1 MVKNLPANAGHLVP
15 SLGRADAPGEGNGN
29 PLQNSCLEN
38 SMDRGAWQTVVHGVA
53 RELDVTEATEQRS
66 VQFNR
71 SVTPLCTH
79 SAHIVNPNLPV
90 SPPLP

>member
-1 MVKNLPANAGHLVP
+1 
-15 SLGRADAPGEGNGN
+15 
-29 PLQNSCLEN
+29 
-38 SMDRGAWQTVVHGVA
+38 MDRGAWQTVVHGVA
-53 RELDVTEATEQRS
+53 RELDVTEATEQWS

>member
-1 MVKNLPANAGHLVP
+1 
-15 SLGRADAPGEGNGN
+15 
-29 PLQNSCLEN
+29 
-38 SMDRGAWQTVVHGVA
+38 MDRGAWQTAVHGVA

-71 SVTPLCTH
+71 SVTPLCIH

-90 SPPLP
+90 SPPFPSCVLLYILGSMLSDPFVGW